1 MRQDFKGIAEALSL
15 RRRAPIL
22 AAPLPVR
29 GDVHIQADRC
39 KGCEL
44 CIECCP
50 AHVLRRSES
59 FNAGGYHYPVVT
71 ADECICCQACYK
83 ICPDLAI
90 FAVLRETAA
99 GETASAEVQP

>member
-1 MRQDFKGIAEALSL
+1 MRYDYEGIAEALSL

-22 AAPLPVR
+22 VAPVPVR
-29 GDVHIQADRC
+29 GDVHIQAQRC

-50 AHVLRRSES
+50 VHVLRRSDN
-59 FNAGGYHYPVVT
+59 FNDAGYHYPVVT
-71 ADECICCQACYK
+71 ADECVCCQACYK

-90 FAVLRETAA
+90 FAVLRETPAQGAA
-99 GETASAEVQP
+99 STQVQP